1 MSGMERAVDRVQ
13 PQREHL
19 RAAQVALADVC
30 AADPPRRDDIV
41 AALGAL
47 RVAFVE
53 HVEYAEGDGQ
63 LFDELLDDSPTEA
76 APEIDRL
83 RRDHLL
89 IGSTLDRADEL
100 LAGDVDPADER
111 VTEVTAELVRL
122 VAQHRRRGA
131 ELLYN
136 VYDVDTGAGD

>member
-1 MSGMERAVDRVQ
+1 MSHMERAVDHVQ

-19 RAAQVALADVC
+19 RAAQVALAAAC
-30 AADPPRRDDIV
+30 ASVPVSRDDIV
-41 AALGAL
+41 AALGTL

-53 HVEYAEGDGQ
+53 HVEFAEGDGK
-63 LFDELLDDSPTEA
+63 LFDELLDDAPTEA

-83 RRDHLL
+83 RRDHVL
-89 IGSTLDRADEL
+89 IGSTLDRAHDL
-100 LAGDVDPADER
+100 LAGDVDPGDDR
-111 VTEVTAELVRL
+111 VVEVGSELVRL

-131 ELLYN
+131 DLLYN